1 MRCCILHR
9 WTRVT
14 LYFSSINRL
23 RARGFA
29 EAQLARLVSP
39 IGLFEG
45 GKHPAEVAV
54 SALAQVLQ
62 HAASAAAEPA
72 DVHDRLRLP
81 G

>member
-1 MRCCILHR
+1 LTSQERR
-9 WTRVT
+9 AETKAAK
-14 LYFSSINRL
+14 FKARL
-23 RARGFA
+23 RARGFD

-39 IGLFEG
+39 IGLFRG

-62 HAASAAAEPA
+62 HAASAAAAPA
-72 DVHDRLRLP
+72 NVHDRLHLP